1 MSATRTTQNG
11 ARNPQPYHQMTLG
24 EYATTPHAQTV
35 PRWSILA
42 LPAVTYSVTQ
52 LCRYGTEALRALAF
66 VWRVRQDGTKHELAE
81 RIIARAQFRSQ
92 LAKESEASLAKR
104 PRKELL
110 ELAKEAGIYHPW
122 LNRNRITASLIQ
134 WREDSRRHAAME
146 IARARHEQLVQS
158 AARKNLFVP
167 DENLSRY
174 GLDRNGDFE
183 RTIFGVPLSRALRFA
198 PDAIVAARTLSLTD
212 FIAWV
217 RKNSLPASKL
227 VFIEPGILGDS
238 GQLLWKLVQKAF
250 AAPELP
256 PLFAALTGS
265 EQELLTERNEPSAG
279 P

>member
-1 MSATRTTQNG
+1 MQNG
-11 ARNPQPYHQMTLG
+11 PRNPQPYHQMTLE

-42 LPAVTYSVTQ
+42 LPTVTYSVTQ

-92 LAKESEASLAKR
+92 LATESQASLAKR

-122 LNRNRITASLIQ
+122 LNRNGIAASLIQ

-167 DENLSRY
+167 SENLSRY
-174 GLDRNGDFE
+174 GLDRNGEFE
-183 RTIFGVPLSRALRFA
+183 NTIFGVPVSRALQFA
-198 PDAIVAARTLSLTD
+198 PEAIAAARSLSLIN
-212 FIAWV
+212 FLAWV
-217 RKNSLPASKL
+217 KENSVPASKL
-227 VFIEPGILGDS
+227 VFIEPGILGDG
-238 GQLLWKLVQKAF
+238 GQLFWKLVQKAF
-250 AAPELP
+250 AAPDVP
-256 PLFAALTGS
+256 PLFAALADSEDKLATGMTALSTGS
-265 EQELLTERNEPSAG
+265 
-279 P
+279 